1 MADTFIRYQA
11 GGKDIELPIER
22 LSICGFGRS
31 PSNAVVLAN
40 SSASRE
46 HAIIRR
52 NATGHCILNDLGS
65 TNGTFLNGRPVTT
78 PTQLKTGDVI
88 AIGQQAITFVQ
99 TLRPGTIF
107 DPQHGR
113 TLFLMERQLVSVL
126 VIDLRSYTSLSA
138 AMGPERTGDMM
149 GEIFRDVGERLHEAN
164 CWSTKY
170 IGDAVMALWI
180 HPSDALRS
188 SDIVNVFDVIS
199 AYQAIFRAAES
210 KFEPPV
216 PLRFGCGF
224 NAGMASIGNI
234 GGAGSAD
241 FTAMGE
247 AVNTAFRLESATK
260 GLGQDLLISQGV
272 FEALSDV
279 DFVPE
284 ELIDVECKGYDQPV
298 PAVPL
303 LFEEIGDFL
312 DTLLA
317 AAEAGR
323 G

>member
-1 MADTFIRYQA
+1 MADTVIRYEADGQE
-11 GGKDIELPIER
+11 IELPIER

-31 PSNAVVLAN
+31 AANAVVLAN

-78 PTQLKTGDVI
+78 PTQLKSGDVI
-88 AIGQQAITFVQ
+88 EIGQKAITFVQ
-99 TLRPGTIF
+99 TERPGTLF

-113 TLFLMERQLVSVL
+113 TLFLMEQQLVSVL
-126 VIDLRSYTSLSA
+126 VVDMRNYSGLSA
-138 AMGPERTGDMM
+138 AMGAGPIGEMM
-149 GEIFRDVGERLHEAN
+149 GEIFRDVGERLKEAN

-180 HPSDALRS
+180 HGSNSLTCA
-188 SDIVNVFDVIS
+188 DIVNAFDVIS

-210 KFEPPV
+210 KYQPPE

-247 AVNTAFRLESATK
+247 AVNTAFRLETATK
-260 GLGQDLLISQGV
+260 RLNYDVLISHGV

-279 DFVPE
+279 AFDPPG
-284 ELIDVECKGYDQPV
+284 LIGVECKGYDQPV
-298 PAVPL
+298 AAVPL
-303 LFEEIGDFL
+303 LFEDIGDFL
-312 DTLLA
+312 DSLLDC
-317 AAEAGR
+317 AEAG
-323 G
+323 